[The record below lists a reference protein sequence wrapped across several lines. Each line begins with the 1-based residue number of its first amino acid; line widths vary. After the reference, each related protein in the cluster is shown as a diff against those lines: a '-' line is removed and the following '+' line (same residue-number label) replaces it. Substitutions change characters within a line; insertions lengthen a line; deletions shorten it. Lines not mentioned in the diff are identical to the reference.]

1 MHFPMLPTHHR
12 RAYPRGVFARRQ
24 AGMTLVELAVS
35 ITVLAFALCAA
46 ASTVI
51 TTGALNQKNHETEVA
66 RRAAENMIEVLR
78 NTDFTRV
85 FQTYNSATSDD
96 PNGAGTAPGNL
107 FAVKGLTPLPGAPGG
122 VAGQIFFP
130 SAGPALYENVNDAS
144 LGMPRDLNADGVVD
158 AANHVGDNHVL
169 PVRVRVQWKSKNG
182 PRTVELSTLLSEL

>member
-1 MHFPMLPTHHR
+1 MQFPIVPQHRR
-12 RAYPRGVFARRQ
+12 RAYTRRSSKARR
-24 AGMTLVELAVS
+24 AGLTLVELAVS
-35 ITVLAFALCAA
+35 ITVMAFALCAA

-66 RRAAENMIEVLR
+66 RRAAENMLEVLR
-78 NTDFTRV
+78 NTDFTKV
-85 FQTYNSATSDD
+85 FPSYNSTPADD

-107 FAVKGLTPLPGAPGG
+107 FAVPGLAPLPGAPGG

-130 SAGPALYENVNDAS
+130 CPGPALYENVVDAS
-144 LGMPRDLNADGVVD
+144 LGMPRDLNADGVID

-169 PVRVRVQWKSKNG
+169 PVRVRVQWKGKSG

>member
-1 MHFPMLPTHHR
+1 
-12 RAYPRGVFARRQ
+12 
-24 AGMTLVELAVS
+24 MTLVELAVS

-78 NTDFTRV
+78 NTDFARV
-85 FQTYNSATSDD
+85 FPSYNSSPADD
-96 PNGAGTAPGNL
+96 PGGAGTAPGNL
-107 FAVKGLTPLPGAPGG
+107 FAVTGLTPLPGAPGG

-130 SAGPALYENVNDAS
+130 SAGPALVETVTEPS
-144 LGMPRDLNADGVVD
+144 RGMPRDLNSDGVID
-158 AANHVGDNHVL
+158 AANHVGDNRVL
-169 PVRVRVQWKSKNG
+169 PVRVRIQWKSKNG